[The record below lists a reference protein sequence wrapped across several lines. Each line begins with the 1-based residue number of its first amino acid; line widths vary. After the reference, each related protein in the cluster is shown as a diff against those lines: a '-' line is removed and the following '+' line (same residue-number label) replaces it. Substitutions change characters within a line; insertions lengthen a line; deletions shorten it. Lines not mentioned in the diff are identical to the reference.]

1 MLGQTIGF
9 LNDKGSSY
17 SVAMFRPN
25 PNAHDVCVSSSP
37 DEAQTPNEL
46 GIGVGIDQHIRTQ
59 ESRCNTSLRFNRLS
73 RFASVAE
80 LSASI
85 AHQLSQPLTSMLAN
99 AQAAKRWLVAGP
111 QNLMEA
117 IVSIDR
123 IVRDA
128 RTAGETMQRI
138 RALFQQEPLDRRA
151 ANIPDVISEAVR
163 LVLEDPRKREVS
175 IRWCF
180 EENLP
185 EVWVDPLAIQELFIN
200 LISNAIEALENNR
213 ETALVKIH
221 AAVNDANEVI
231 IQVIDNGSGIGETDE
246 IFDAFVTSKKGGL
259 GIGLALSRSIAEAH
273 GGRLWAENN
282 PSGGATFSLT
292 VPLSSR
298 NEISAGG

>member
-1 MLGQTIGF
+1 MNGQTF
-9 LNDKGSSY
+9 RFPNDQGHSY
-17 SVAMFRPN
+17 SVAMLLPN
-25 PNAHDVCVSSSP
+25 PNAHHVCVAPSSG
-37 DEAQTPNEL
+37 EAHGADGHGLE
-46 GIGVGIDQHIRTQ
+46 VGIDQHIRAQ

-85 AHQLSQPLTSMLAN
+85 AHELSQPLTSMLAN
-99 AQAAKRWLVAGP
+99 AQAARRWLVAGP

-117 IVSIDR
+117 IASIDR
-123 IVRDA
+123 IERDA
-128 RTAGETMQRI
+128 RNAGETMQRI
-138 RALFQQEPLDRRA
+138 RALFKQEPLDRRA

-200 LISNAIEALENNR
+200 LISNAIEALEGNR

-221 AAVNDANEVI
+221 AAVSDANEMI
-231 IQVIDNGSGIGETDE
+231 IQVIDNGSGIGETE
-246 IFDAFVTSKKGGL
+246 KIFDAFVTSKKSGL

>member
-1 MLGQTIGF
+1 MIGQTIGF
-9 LNDKGSSY
+9 PSNKGSSY
-17 SVAMFRPN
+17 SVAMFRSN
-25 PNAHDVCVSSSP
+25 SNADHCLASSS
-37 DEAQTPNEL
+37 DEAHGANRL
-46 GIGVGIDQHIRTQ
+46 GIGVRIDQDIRKQ

-73 RFASVAE
+73 RFASVPE

-85 AHQLSQPLTSMLAN
+85 AHQLSQPLTSILAN

-111 QNLMEA
+111 NLTEA
-117 IVSIDR
+117 IASIDR

-128 RTAGETMQRI
+128 RNAGETLHRI
-138 RALFQQEPLDRRA
+138 RALFRQEPLERRA

-175 IRWCF
+175 ILWCY

-200 LISNAIEALENNR
+200 VISNAIEALENKK

-221 AAVNDANEVI
+221 AAVNNANEMV

-246 IFDAFVTSKKGGL
+246 IFDAFVTSKKSGL

-292 VPLSSR
+292 VPLSCT
-298 NEISAGG
+298 NEVSAGG

>member
-9 LNDKGSSY
+9 LDDKGPSY
-17 SVAMFRPN
+17 SIAMFRPN
-25 PNAHDVCVSSSP
+25 SNAQNVCVASSS
-37 DEAQTPNEL
+37 DEVHGANGLEL
-46 GIGVGIDQHIRTQ
+46 DAGIDQHICTQ
-59 ESRCNTSLRFNRLS
+59 ESRCNTSLRFNRFS

-85 AHQLSQPLTSMLAN
+85 AHQLSQPLTSLLAN

-111 QNLMEA
+111 NLMEA
-117 IVSIDR
+117 IASIDR

-138 RALFQQEPLDRRA
+138 RALFKQEPLDRRA

-163 LVLEDPRKREVS
+163 LVLEDPCKRKVS

-200 LISNAIEALENNR
+200 LISNAIEAMENN
-213 ETALVKIH
+213 
-221 AAVNDANEVI
+221 
-231 IQVIDNGSGIGETDE
+231 GET
-246 IFDAFVTSKKGGL
+246 
-259 GIGLALSRSIAEAH
+259 
-273 GGRLWAENN
+273 
-282 PSGGATFSLT
+282 SL
-292 VPLSSR
+292 V
-298 NEISAGG
+298 

>member
-25 PNAHDVCVSSSP
+25 SNAHHVCVSSSS
-37 DEAQTPNEL
+37 DEAQAANGL

-80 LSASI
+80 QSASI
-85 AHQLSQPLTSMLAN
+85 AHQLSQPLASMLAN

-111 QNLMEA
+111 NLMEA
-117 IVSIDR
+117 ISSIDR

-138 RALFQQEPLDRRA
+138 RALFNEEPLDRRA
-151 ANIPDVISEAVR
+151 ANIQDVISEAVR

-175 IRWCF
+175 IRWCI

-185 EVWVDPLAIQELFIN
+185 EVWVDPLAIQELLIN
-200 LISNAIEALENNR
+200 LISNAIEALENNG

-221 AAVNDANEVI
+221 AAVNDANEMI

-246 IFDAFVTSKKGGL
+246 IFDAFVTSKNSGL
-259 GIGLALSRSIAEAH
+259 GIGLALSRAIAEAH

-292 VPLSSR
+292 VPLSPR

>member
-1 MLGQTIGF
+1 MIGQTIGF
-9 LNDKGSSY
+9 RNDKGPSY

-25 PNAHDVCVSSSP
+25 SNAHHDCVASSS
-37 DEAQTPNEL
+37 DEAHGANRL

-117 IVSIDR
+117 IASIDR

-138 RALFQQEPLDRRA
+138 RALFKQEPLDRRA

-185 EVWVDPLAIQELFIN
+185 RSLGRPPRN
-200 LISNAIEALENNR
+200 SGAL
-213 ETALVKIH
+213 H
-221 AAVNDANEVI
+221 
-231 IQVIDNGSGIGETDE
+231 
-246 IFDAFVTSKKGGL
+246 
-259 GIGLALSRSIAEAH
+259 
-273 GGRLWAENN
+273 
-282 PSGGATFSLT
+282 
-292 VPLSSR
+292 
-298 NEISAGG
+298 

>member
-1 MLGQTIGF
+1 MIGQTIGSP
-9 LNDKGSSY
+9 NDKGSSY

-25 PNAHDVCVSSSP
+25 SNTHHVCVAAAS
-37 DEAQTPNEL
+37 DEPHGANRL
-46 GIGVGIDQHIRTQ
+46 GRGVGVDQNMRTQ

-99 AQAAKRWLVAGP
+99 AQAAKRWLVAEP
-111 QNLMEA
+111 QNLIEA

-123 IVRDA
+123 IVRDVRA
-128 RTAGETMQRI
+128 AGETMQRI
-138 RALFQQEPLDRRA
+138 RALFKQEPLNRRA
-151 ANIPDVISEAVR
+151 TNIPDVISEAVR
-163 LVLEDPRKREVS
+163 LVMEDPRKRDVS
-175 IRWCF
+175 IRSCF

-185 EVWVDPLAIQELFIN
+185 EVWVDPLAMQELFIN
-200 LISNAIEALENNR
+200 LISNALEALEDSK
-213 ETALVKIH
+213 ETALVKVH
-221 AAVNDANEVI
+221 AAVKDANEII

-246 IFDAFVTSKKGGL
+246 IFDAFVTSKNGGL
-259 GIGLALSRSIAEAH
+259 GIGLALSRSIAKAH

-292 VPLSSR
+292 VPLSS
-298 NEISAGG
+298 